1 MRIISIGKRVLKVLD
16 PDQRRA
22 VLGLVPLMVVRAIFD
37 TVGIATV
44 LPFIAVVTDPQG
56 ALENRYLRWL
66 YDALGFQSMTPF
78 LVALGCGALFVLL
91 LSNGLTVAVEY
102 LVKRLAQRQSHL
114 LQRRLMYLALSRPY
128 EEYLTAHSGEV
139 GQRILGEIYQFVNGV
154 IAPYLLIV
162 VRSIAMLVL
171 LGLLVAV
178 DPLLALSTGAALAG
192 VYAVIL
198 ALVRRVLNRIGK
210 ERQEADSA
218 RYRAVSETFGG
229 FKDVKVSG
237 RERTFL
243 EGFTQAAKRH
253 AGLEVVLHVT
263 KVVPRALLEVV
274 AFSGIIGIILYL
286 LTTGRSTSA
295 VLSIVT
301 LYAFACYRM
310 IPAIQ
315 QIYEAVTT
323 LRYSMP
329 TLELMER
336 SVAEVQSRSEAFE
349 DTPPLPLEQ
358 QVELRGVSY
367 QYPTAESPA
376 LRDVSFVVRR
386 GTATAI
392 VGPTGSGK
400 TTALDVFLG
409 LLPPTEGAVV
419 VDGQPLTPDEV
430 RAWQAAIGYVPQ
442 HVFLSDDTIAR
453 NIAFGVPEGK
463 VDMAAVEKAARI
475 AQIHDFVM
483 TLPEGYQTRIGERGV
498 RLSGGQRQRLG
509 IARALYKDPPVLVLD
524 EATSA
529 LDSVTEEAVFSSL
542 SELAGVKT
550 VVLVT
555 HRVTTVRECDQ
566 VVVLEGGRLV
576 AAGSYDELLHTS
588 PQFQALARTRGDAPV
603 AAGA

>member
-1 MRIISIGKRVLKVLD
+1 MRILSIGQRVLRVLD

-22 VLGLVPLMVVRAIFD
+22 FLGLVPLMVVRAIFD

-56 ALENRYLRWL
+56 ALSNRYLGAL
-66 YDALGFQSMTPF
+66 YEALGFRETTPF
-78 LVALGCGALFVLL
+78 LVLLGIGALFVLL

-114 LQRRLMYLALSRPY
+114 LQRRLMYLGLARPY
-128 EEYLTAHSGEV
+128 EEFIIGHSGQIGQNILNEV
-139 GQRILGEIYQFVNGV
+139 HQFVNGV
-154 IAPYLLIV
+154 ISPYLMIV

-178 DPLLALSTGAALAG
+178 DPLLALSTGVALAG
-192 VYAVIL
+192 VYSLIL
-198 ALVRRVLNRIGK
+198 LLVRRVLHRIGV
-210 ERQEADSA
+210 ERHSADVE
-218 RYRAVSETFGG
+218 RFRAVTETFGG

-243 EGFTQAAKRH
+243 ERFARAARRH
-253 AGLEVVLHVT
+253 AGFEVVLHVT
-263 KVVPRALLEVV
+263 RVVPRSLLEVV

-295 VLSIVT
+295 VISIVT

-315 QIYEAVTT
+315 QVYEGVTT
-323 LRYSMP
+323 LRSSLP
-329 TLELMER
+329 SLELMER
-336 SVAEVQSRSEAFE
+336 SVQALQGRGQAFE
-349 DTPPLPLEQ
+349 DAAPLPFER

-367 QYPTAESPA
+367 TYPNAESPA
-376 LRDVSFVVRR
+376 LQGVDLVARR

-400 TTALDVFLG
+400 TTVLDVLLG
-409 LLPPTEGAVV
+409 LLTPTEGQVL
-419 VDGQPLTPDEV
+419 VDGEPLTPEKA

-442 HVFLSDDTIAR
+442 HVFLSDDTVAR
-453 NIAFGVPEGK
+453 NIAFGVPDDEI
-463 VDMAAVEKAARI
+463 DMAAVERAARI
-475 AQIHDFVM
+475 AQVHDFVAQ
-483 TLPEGYQTRIGERGV
+483 LPEGYQTRIGERGV

-509 IARALYKDPPVLVLD
+509 IARALYEDPPIVVLD

-529 LDSVTEEAVFSSL
+529 LDSVTEEAVFDSL
-542 SELAGVKT
+542 AELAGRKT

-555 HRVTTVRECDQ
+555 HRVATVKECDQ
-566 VVVLEGGRLV
+566 VVLVDGGRVV
-576 AAGSYDELLHTS
+576 ATGSYDDLLRTS
-588 PQFQALARTRGDAPV
+588 PQFQALARSRGEPV
-603 AAGA
+603 ATTA

>member
-1 MRIISIGKRVLKVLD
+1 MRILSIGQRVLRVLD

-22 VLGLVPLMVVRAIFD
+22 FLGLVPLMVVRAIFD

-56 ALENRYLRWL
+56 ALSNRYLGAL
-66 YDALGFQSMTPF
+66 FEALGFRETTPF
-78 LVALGCGALFVLL
+78 LVLLGIGALFVLL

-114 LQRRLMYLALSRPY
+114 LQRRLMYLGLARPY
-128 EEYLTAHSGEV
+128 EEFITGHSGQIGQNILNEV
-139 GQRILGEIYQFVNGV
+139 HQFVNGV
-154 IAPYLLIV
+154 ISPYLMIV

-178 DPLLALSTGAALAG
+178 DPLLALSTGVALAG
-192 VYAVIL
+192 VYSLIL
-198 ALVRRVLNRIGK
+198 LLVRRVLHRIGV
-210 ERQEADSA
+210 ERHSADVE
-218 RYRAVSETFGG
+218 RFRAVTETFGG

-243 EGFTQAAKRH
+243 ERFARAARRH
-253 AGLEVVLHVT
+253 AGFEVVLHVT
-263 KVVPRALLEVV
+263 RVVPRSLLEVV

-295 VLSIVT
+295 VISIVT

-315 QIYEAVTT
+315 QVYEGVTT
-323 LRYSMP
+323 LRSSLP
-329 TLELMER
+329 SLELMER
-336 SVAEVQSRSEAFE
+336 SVQALQGRGQAFE
-349 DTPPLPLEQ
+349 DAAALPFER

-367 QYPTAESPA
+367 TYPNAESPA
-376 LRDVSFVVRR
+376 LQGVDLVVRR

-400 TTALDVFLG
+400 TTVLDVLLG
-409 LLPPTEGAVV
+409 LLTPTEGQVL
-419 VDGQPLTPDEV
+419 VDGEPLTPEKA

-442 HVFLSDDTIAR
+442 HVFLSDDTVAR
-453 NIAFGVPEGK
+453 NIAFGVPDDEI
-463 VDMAAVEKAARI
+463 DMAAVERAARI
-475 AQIHDFVM
+475 AQVHDFVAQ
-483 TLPEGYQTRIGERGV
+483 LPEGYQTRIGERGV

-509 IARALYKDPPVLVLD
+509 IARALYEDPPIVVLD

-529 LDSVTEEAVFSSL
+529 LDSVTEEAVFDSL
-542 SELAGVKT
+542 AELAGRKT

-555 HRVTTVRECDQ
+555 HRVATVKECDQ
-566 VVVLEGGRLV
+566 VVLVDGGRVV
-576 AAGSYDELLHTS
+576 ATGSYDDLLRTS
-588 PQFQALARTRGDAPV
+588 PQFQALARSRGEPV
-603 AAGA
+603 ATTA